1 MTSERINKPEINKD
15 NIQGNIWP
23 GVPKLHEFFLF
34 FNITSERRFRRDL
47 KRLIPLVTTA
57 NDAVKFNEQIRQNK
71 TEVSSGEA
79 KSEVIPLTGVNLAFS
94 AKGLKKLFKDD
105 KDNLKSGNFLGG
117 MLADLQGGVA
127 GGEGRDNP
135 DDWEAKFKPEVED
148 QYIDG
153 VILVTGRSEQTAR
166 AKLREVKYIF
176 IGYFGFTSSIREL
189 FIEYGHVRPDPNES
203 KEHFGYRDLISQPQL
218 EGLDPAPKGK
228 YEPPLVPPGYIITNA
243 DQEPVG
249 QPDWATDGSFLV
261 FRKLKQL
268 VPEFNKWLD
277 GTAPKHHLTTDQLS
291 ARLMGRWKSG
301 LCLNILPIHDEHL
314 HSTGA
319 PTFLTPCKDD
329 PSLADCNNFDFQPGN
344 SQEKCPFAAHIRKC
358 RPRGDVKDTSTSSMM
373 RRGIPYGDE
382 VTKEENDEQI
392 TKKERGMFFLCY
404 QSNIANGFRRV
415 QEQWCNKNTFPP
427 LKRGITGPPGPGA
440 DPICGQSNGPDPFVM
455 GLCDGQNNNIHVDLK
470 SCVIPKGGEYFFSPS
485 IKALTNIA
493 KQ

>member
-203 KEHFGYRDLISQPQL
+203 KEQ
-218 EGLDPAPKGK
+218 
-228 YEPPLVPPGYIITNA
+228 YIITNA

-291 ARLMGRWKSG
+291 ARLMGRWKS
-301 LCLNILPIHDEHL
+301 
-314 HSTGA
+314 GA

>member
-1 MTSERINKPEINKD
+1 MTPERIKKLDLNKD

-23 GVPKLHEFFLF
+23 GLPKLHEFFLF
-34 FNITSERRFRRDL
+34 FNITRETRFRRDL
-47 KRLIPLVTTA
+47 KTLIPLITTA
-57 NDAVKFNEQIRQNK
+57 NGAFKHHEQIRLNK
-71 TEVSSGEA
+71 TEVPSGEE
-79 KSEVIPLTGVNLAFS
+79 KLEVIPLTGVNIALS

-105 KDNLKSGNFLGG
+105 NDNLKSGNFLGG

-135 DDWEAKFKPEVED
+135 DDWEAKFKPEVEG

-166 AKLREVKYIF
+166 AKLREVKQLF
-176 IGYFGFTSSIREL
+176 IGWFGFSSSIKEL
-189 FIEYGHVRPDPNES
+189 FVEYGHVRPDPNS
-203 KEHFGYRDLISQPQL
+203 SREHFGYRDLISQPQL
-218 EGLDPAPKGK
+218 EGLDPAPKGNH
-228 YEPPLVPPGYIITNA
+228 EPPLVPPGYIITNA

-268 VPEFNKWLD
+268 VPEYNKWLD
-277 GTAPKHHLTTDQLS
+277 DTAPEHHLTSDQLS

-301 LCLNILPIHDEHL
+301 
-314 HSTGA
+314 A
-319 PTFLTPCKDD
+319 PVFLTPWEDD

-344 SQEKCPFAAHIRKC
+344 NQEKCPFAAHIRKC
-358 RPRGDVKDTSTSSMM
+358 RPRGDVKDQNTFSIL

-382 VTKEENDEQI
+382 VTKEEHDEQT
-392 TKKERGMFFLCY
+392 TKNERGMLFLCY

-440 DPICGQSNGPDPFVM
+440 DPICGQPNGPDPFVM
-455 GLCDGQNNNIHVDLK
+455 GLCDGQNDNIHVDLK
-470 SCVIPKGGEYFFSPS
+470 CCVIPKGGEYFFSPS

-493 KQ
+493 KQSAK

>member
-1 MTSERINKPEINKD
+1 MFFSSLTLTIYLTYATACSTTIPLSDNMTSERINKPEINKD

-94 AKGLKKLFKDD
+94 AKGLKK
-105 KDNLKSGNFLGG
+105 
-117 MLADLQGGVA
+117 
-127 GGEGRDNP
+127 
-135 DDWEAKFKPEVED
+135 
-148 QYIDG
+148 
-153 VILVTGRSEQTAR
+153 
-166 AKLREVKYIF
+166 
-176 IGYFGFTSSIREL
+176 
-189 FIEYGHVRPDPNES
+189 VRPAIPS
-203 KEHFGYRDLISQPQL
+203 T
-218 EGLDPAPKGK
+218 GL
-228 YEPPLVPPGYIITNA
+228 
-243 DQEPVG
+243 
-249 QPDWATDGSFLV
+249 
-261 FRKLKQL
+261 R
-268 VPEFNKWLD
+268 WLD

-291 ARLMGRWKSG
+291 ARLMGRWKS
-301 LCLNILPIHDEHL
+301 
-314 HSTGA
+314 GA

>member
-1 MTSERINKPEINKD
+1 
-15 NIQGNIWP
+15 
-23 GVPKLHEFFLF
+23 
-34 FNITSERRFRRDL
+34 
-47 KRLIPLVTTA
+47 
-57 NDAVKFNEQIRQNK
+57 
-71 TEVSSGEA
+71 
-79 KSEVIPLTGVNLAFS
+79 
-94 AKGLKKLFKDD
+94 
-105 KDNLKSGNFLGG
+105 

-268 VPEFNKWLD
+268 VPEFN
-277 GTAPKHHLTTDQLS
+277 
-291 ARLMGRWKSG
+291 
-301 LCLNILPIHDEHL
+301 N
-314 HSTGA
+314 
-319 PTFLTPCKDD
+319 
-329 PSLADCNNFDFQPGN
+329 
-344 SQEKCPFAAHIRKC
+344 QEKCPFAAHIRKC